1 MSVASSRGAW
11 IRVGWRATVGAV
23 ISCAALGCAVNR
35 RVLSEQELECRRE
48 AFGQRELA
56 QRTEM
61 LDAVLRRYVREA
73 ETFAQNPTGEV
84 PTLDVLVL
92 SGGGEKGAFGAGF
105 LLGWSTV
112 DGPLRKPEFDIVT
125 GVSTGALIAPFAFV
139 GDSLSAAQVADQYR
153 QPKDDWAEL
162 NGWLFFLPSNESF
175 LDPSGL
181 RRDVTEQIDSE
192 RLRGIV
198 NGSLQD
204 RLLVVGTT
212 NLDLGLPATWNLTE
226 EAERVV
232 GGQARP
238 SRFIDI
244 LMASSAVPAA
254 FPPVV
259 IDDELHVDGG
269 TTSNI
274 LIVTDLRAEDAPRKQ
289 LARLRPDLKPPRM
302 RFWVI
307 LNNRDEP
314 EPQVVQP
321 TWWSITR
328 ASVDTMV
335 RSSTLTTLR
344 YFAQELE
351 YVREVEGADIELR
364 YVAIPPSWKKPSGG
378 VFDAEAMNE
387 LVNLGMSMGADP
399 STWRTDL
406 ARTPVPKK

>member
-1 MSVASSRGAW
+1 MSILTSRRGW
-11 IRVGWRATVGAV
+11 IDLGCRAAVGAV
-23 ISCAALGCAVNR
+23 LAFGAVGCAVNR
-35 RVLSEQELECRRE
+35 RVLSEQELACRRD
-48 AFGQRELA
+48 AFAQRELV

-61 LDAVLRRYVREA
+61 LDAVVRRYIREA
-73 ETFAQNPTGEV
+73 EAFAQWQEGEP

-139 GDSLSAAQVADQYR
+139 GDSLSAAQVADLYR

-181 RRDVTEQIDSE
+181 RRDVTKQIDST
-192 RLRGIV
+192 RLREIV

-212 NLDLGLPATWNLTE
+212 NLDLGLPATWNMTG
-226 EAERVV
+226 EAERIV
-232 GGQARP
+232 GGRARA

-314 EPQVVQP
+314 EPRVVQP

-351 YVREVEGADIELR
+351 YVRAVEGADIELR
-364 YVAIPPSWKKPSGG
+364 YVAIPPAWKQPSGG

-387 LVNLGMSMGADP
+387 LVNLGMTMGADP
-399 STWRTDL
+399 GSWRTDL
-406 ARTPVPKK
+406 ARTPIPKK